1 VSSAI
6 ALDPIVEQMK
16 QMLDAGMHRLDG
28 DFTKLNA
35 GLDRLAGTSDIA
47 APADA
52 VRAVALAR
60 GHVLALRTELAGLE
74 TDHPA
79 KPKLLAGLGL
89 AADGLAAMR
98 LCLAATTA
106 VDVQRYGRVARDRFS
121 RAVRGLQAADRA
133 MGCVYGCRAAPI
145 SKPRTSP

>member
-6 ALDPIVEQMK
+6 AQDPIVEQMK

-28 DFTKLNA
+28 DFDRLSA
-35 GLDRLAGTSDIA
+35 GLHRLAGTTAIA
-47 APADA
+47 APPDA

-60 GHVLALRTELAGLE
+60 VHVVGLRKQLEAFE

-98 LCLAATTA
+98 LALAATTA
-106 VDVQRYGRVARDRFS
+106 ADIQRYERVARDRFT
-121 RAVRGLQAADRA
+121 RAGRGLLAADRA
-133 MGCVYGCRAAPI
+133 MGCVYGCWTAPI
-145 SKPRTSP
+145 SKPRRAP